1 MTEPTKEGIYLVK
14 LESGEILPMRWCGCW
29 NCILD
34 PITGEKYQYNRRDDI
49 VEWTEIEEE

>member
-34 PITGEKYQYNRRDDI
+34 PITGEKYQYDRRDDI
-49 VEWTEIEEE
+49 VEWTELEE